1 MDDSLGRSNVKVRI
15 GDKELTLHY
24 NMASIY
30 WLTHEYKKDI
40 REIFSAFTDS
50 SPMDDNFMKLICD
63 VVYAGLYEPG
73 DDGADTSGWSPFGI
87 LKIISFDDIP
97 DVMKAVAKAIEA
109 SQPKAAKNVPTRA
122 PSKKGAEKAG
132 TGTTSIPQEGQS

>member
-1 MDDSLGRSNVKVRI
+1 MDDSLGKSNVKVKI

-40 REIFSAFTDS
+40 REIFSAFTDA

-63 VVYAGLYEPG
+63 VVYAGLYQPG
-73 DDGADTSGWSPFGI
+73 NDGEDTSGWTPWGI
-87 LKIISFDDIP
+87 LGIISFEDIP
-97 DVMKAVAKAIEA
+97 DVMRAVSKAIEA

-122 PSKKGAEKAG
+122 PSKKGATKDG
-132 TGTTSIPQEGQS
+132 TGITSIPQEDQS